1 MQTSV
6 ETRWFLQ
13 GTPPPEVLRWFKD
26 EMAVA
31 QPSRVD
37 TYLHTAKTP
46 CLGIKLREGRIEIK
60 QRVRQLG
67 PHTFHPHVTGMV
79 ERWNKWGF
87 PVNAAGTAAETQ
99 SDPWIPVVKERIL
112 RRYQIIT
119 GGEIRAVP
127 GWLFPLQR
135 SSIEITNI
143 VLNDAPWWSLGLEV
157 VGTDVDL
164 FKALKA
170 TAAIAFKSSGFPPLS
185 ATQSYSYPKWLD
197 LAYFAQKE

>member
-13 GTPPPEVLRWFKD
+13 GTAPPKVLQCFKD

-31 QPSRVD
+31 QPPRVD
-37 TYLHTAKTP
+37 TYLRTAKTP

-87 PVNAAGTAAETQ
+87 PISAADTAAETQ
-99 SDPWIPVVKERIL
+99 SDAWIPVVKERIL
-112 RRYQIIT
+112 RRYQIVSDS
-119 GGEIRAVP
+119 EIRAVP

-143 VLNDAPWWSLGLEV
+143 VLNDTPWWSLGLEV
-157 VGTDVDL
+157 VGTDIDL

-170 TAAIAFKSSGFPPLS
+170 TAAIAFKSRGFPSLS
-185 ATQSYSYPKWLD
+185 AAQSYSYPKWID
-197 LAYFAQKE
+197 LVYLAQIE